1 LRRLSWLACALA
13 LGAGG
18 VLGGGVAGCGAAGAS
33 RTARLREELA
43 ALPLGGPAVS
53 RSEAARRSE
62 QALAEVELAEREGRT
77 AAADEHAS
85 RARAWAEVAIDE
97 AEASALE
104 GRLGELEVALLDLET
119 EAAGLEHDASHRRRA
134 HQELA
139 AARASR
145 EEVQRVLLR
154 AEADEGTPRRS
165 RRLGLSGGPELA
177 RMADV
182 LAERARLLLAAAVAT
197 GAGAEP
203 AALARDA
210 LSALEPISEPL
221 ARLAAADR
229 AHGLARAAL
238 ADARHRRGE
247 APTAAEIAA
256 LEEALASEGFTAFR
270 DDQGLGA
277 RLEGVFEGA
286 SLAPAARGRL
296 RRLGELLASHPA
308 GPVLLLVDTSADRGG
323 HALATRRLEAL
334 RAAVLGDRERPIVVA
349 SLVEVRLEG
358 PPAPLTDGA
367 RVLLPAYVPRGP
379 APTTVPGPAAAS
391 AGDPSAAAPS
401 EE

>member
-1 LRRLSWLACALA
+1 MRALA
-13 LGAGG
+13 WLGCAAVVGCSG
-18 VLGGGVAGCGAAGAS
+18 IVGCGAAGAP

-43 ALPLGGPAVS
+43 ALPLAGPEVA

-62 QALAEVELAEREGRT
+62 QALAEADLAEREGRVST
-77 AAADEHAS
+77 ADEHAS
-85 RARAWAEVAIDE
+85 RARAWAAVALDE
-97 AEASALE
+97 AEAASLE

-145 EEVQRVLLR
+145 EEVLRVLAR
-154 AEADEGTPRRS
+154 AEADESTPRRS
-165 RRLGLSGGPELA
+165 RRLGLAEGPALV
-177 RMADV
+177 RMAEV
-182 LAERARLLLAAAVAT
+182 LAERARLLVA
-197 GAGAEP
+197 
-203 AALARDA
+203 AALAMGAADESASPAREA
-210 LSALEPISEPL
+210 LAALEPITEPL

-247 APTAAEIAA
+247 APTAAEIASF
-256 LEEALASEGFTAFR
+256 EEALASEGFTAFR
-270 DDQGLGA
+270 DEQGLGA
-277 RLEGVFEGA
+277 RLEDVFEGG
-286 SLAPAARGRL
+286 SIAPSARGRL

-308 GPVLLLVDTSADRGG
+308 GPVLLLVDSSADRAS

-334 RAAVLGDRERPIVVA
+334 RAAVLGARERPIVVG

-379 APTTVPGPAAAS
+379 TPTGTAAVPSETPPAS
-391 AGDPSAAAPS
+391 GTGAPS